1 MFFFQWVTF
10 QEKRIEKIW
19 DFKMQAEALLEKE
32 IEQEKTNTLPA
43 YKKLRGLD
51 RNGKPL
57 FIRVDVAI
65 QKVLDKAI
73 KRNRE
78 KNWDYVCPVVGYVGI
93 GKSVAAQGFARYCD
107 DKFDEHQIA
116 FNAEEF
122 IKITNRVPEYSSVIL
137 DESFQSMNTRVTMSP
152 DFLKIV
158 NHLQIIRQKHLFIFL
173 CLPNFF
179 DLSKTIA
186 IFRCNHLFVCYSN
199 EKGERGRILAFD
211 RNAKRRLYI
220 KGSKYI
226 DYEAEPA
233 NFRAQFYKNE
243 KIIPEEIYNKQ
254 KFDHLVSQDE
264 VQVDFSREV
273 RKKLI
278 LYLQKEKGLKISEIC
293 KVSGLG
299 KTQVDKDL
307 HEIKKQN
314 EKTPLTAQN
323 NPQLVPL

>member
-19 DFKMQAEALLEKE
+19 DFKMQPVLLEQE

-78 KNWDYVCPVVGYVGI
+78 KNWDYVCPIVGYVGI

-122 IKITNRVPEYSSVIL
+122 IAITNRVPEFSSVIL

-158 NHLQIIRQKHLFIFL
+158 NHLQLIRQKHLFIFL

-243 KIIPEEIYNKQ
+243 KIIPEEVYNKQ

-278 LYLQKEKGLKISEIC
+278 LYLKEEKGFQIKEIS
-293 KVSGLG
+293 KVSGMS
-299 KTQVDKDL
+299 TSRIEKDL
-307 HEIKKQN
+307 HEIRKQRLN
-314 EKTPLTAQN
+314 ESLTSPKTVKTYAP
-323 NPQLVPL
+323 